1 MAERESS
8 NKPSIADRAGGRAQ
22 PPAASAAA
30 KPALTLTDEERER
43 IRHEAHLR
51 AEIRRELEAATA
63 KPVKRPRLLSRIVAK
78 VGPTT
83 LIALFMT
90 LITLIVGY
98 YHDYATKKDH
108 ATKQAADIQKAN
120 RDKRM
125 TLLSAFPNEIETS
138 HGILTA
144 LVKKRIW
151 LASHRADTDQDE
163 LGRPRKQV
171 DQEFWEVWK
180 MYSDARKPYAI
191 LTEVK
196 VFFDSTDVIVA
207 VDRANAAIT
216 KEYTARTEDELDADV
231 GEAQTLL
238 EKLTEAMSD
247 ELNETMVRPKHARGA
262 AREAPSRGSGGVSQE
277 SRPVAKG
284 ADSAGAP

>member
-1 MAERESS
+1 MAEGPA
-8 NKPSIADRAGGRAQ
+8 KPAT
-22 PPAASAAA
+22 SAAA
-30 KPALTLTDEERER
+30 PVAKPSVTLTDEERER

-63 KPVKRPRLLSRIVAK
+63 KPGKRVGRISRIVSK

-108 ATKQAADIQKAN
+108 AAKQSAEIQKAN

-125 TLLSAFPNEIETS
+125 NLLSAFPNEIETS

-144 LVKKRIW
+144 LVKKKLW
-151 LASHRADTDQDE
+151 LASHRADTDTDE

-196 VFFDSTDVIVA
+196 VFFDSPEVITA
-207 VDRANAAIT
+207 VDRANSAIT

-231 GEAQTLL
+231 AAASGLL
-238 EKLTEAMSD
+238 EHLTDAMSD
-247 ELNETMVRPKHARGA
+247 ELNETMVRPKHARAAAPEGA
-262 AREAPSRGSGGVSQE
+262 SRA
-277 SRPVAKG
+277 VAKG
-284 ADSAGAP
+284 AGSAGAP